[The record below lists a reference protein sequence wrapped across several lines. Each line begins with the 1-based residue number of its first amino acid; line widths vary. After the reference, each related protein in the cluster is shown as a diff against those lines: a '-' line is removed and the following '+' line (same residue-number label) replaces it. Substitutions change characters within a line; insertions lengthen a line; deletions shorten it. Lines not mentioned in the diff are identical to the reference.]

1 MLSANASAGERLG
14 IMAHRFGKI
23 TATIVGTVLVF
34 MGVFARGS
42 ASGRPVQ
49 PEWAIA
55 GAILIGSV
63 LIASAFPP
71 PPPPPKKPKPPHPLD

>member
-1 MLSANASAGERLG
+1 
-14 IMAHRFGKI
+14 MAHRFGKI
-23 TATIVGTVLVF
+23 AATIVGAVLVF
-34 MGVFARGS
+34 MGVFSRGS
-42 ASGRPVQ
+42 SSGRSGQ